1 MAELDS
7 VVRDFL
13 VESHE
18 NLDGVDRELVQL
30 EEAQQDPECIAAIF
44 RTIHTIKGTCGFL
57 GFGKLEHLA
66 HAGEDLLSRMRDGRR
81 SVDPVVTDVL
91 LDMVDAIRRILA
103 RIEATG
109 AEGDEDYARVC
120 ERLRQLTAGS
130 DAPPASRPAEPA
142 APPAQPAPPEV
153 ADAAPPPN
161 PDPLPPPVSGP
172 VLPAGPPPP
181 GSLGALI
188 VQRGFASAAEVEAA
202 LVQQA
207 NGDPRRIGEILI
219 ERGSL
224 QPEQLVELLRTQQGN
239 RGGVQAES
247 SIRVAVS
254 LLDRLMNLVG
264 ELVLTRNQILQLQG
278 EVHSPALQASAQRL
292 NLITTELQEGVMQT
306 RMQPIGTLFEK
317 FPRLVRDLAQA
328 TGKRVSVQTEGRET
342 ELDKNI
348 LEVMKDP
355 LTHIIRNAIDHGIED
370 PERRVARGKPPDGQ
384 IVLRA
389 FHEGG
394 QVNVEISDD
403 GNGIDPERVRAKAV
417 QKGLL
422 SEERAA
428 RMSEQEL
435 MQVIFAPGFS
445 TAEQVTQLSGRGVGM
460 DVVKTNIEKI
470 GGTID
475 VHAKPGRG
483 TTIHIKIPLTLAI
496 IPALIV
502 RCEAER
508 FAIAQVSL
516 VELVRVD
523 PEHNAAGIE
532 WVHGAPVHRL
542 RGKLL
547 PLVFLSDTLHLPK
560 ARSRGGP
567 APLNIVVLQ
576 EQKQVFGL
584 VVDEV
589 TDTQEIVV
597 KPLGRPLNSIDC
609 FAGATIMGD
618 GRVALI
624 LDVQG
629 IARRAGV
636 HAESSQVRALAPR
649 SAPLATARRDVD
661 RLLLFSVG
669 GRDQM
674 ALPLSKVQ
682 RLEEFAAETLE
693 RAGELSAVQYRGRVL
708 PLVDLREHF
717 GRAEAAAPGGS
728 RVIVCRHGD
737 QNVGFVVREIIDI
750 IEETLLLEACSQ
762 RPGILG
768 SAIIAGRVTDLLDPE
783 AVAALALPGDGRGL
797 EPPA

>member
-18 NLDGVDRELVQL
+18 NLDGVDQQLVQL
-30 EEAQQDPECIAAIF
+30 EDRQGDPESIAAIF

-66 HAGEDLLSRMRDGRR
+66 HAGEDLLSRLRDGRQNLN
-81 SVDPVVTDVL
+81 PAITGAL

-103 RIEATG
+103 QIEESG
-109 AEGDEDYARVC
+109 SEGDEAYASLC
-120 ERLRQLTAGS
+120 GRLQQLTQGTLPEA
-130 DAPPASRPAEPA
+130 APAEPA
-142 APPAQPAPPEV
+142 VAVAPAPSADVAPPVPVPGPPT
-153 ADAAPPPN
+153 
-161 PDPLPPPVSGP
+161 
-172 VLPAGPPPP
+172 AGTPPP

-188 VQRGFASAAEVEAA
+188 VQRGFTSAAEVEAA
-202 LVQQA
+202 LIQQA

-224 QPEQLVELLRTQQGN
+224 QPEQLVELLRAQQGN
-239 RGGVQAES
+239 RGGAQAES
-247 SIRVAVS
+247 SIRVPVG

-278 EVHSPALQASAQRL
+278 EIQVAALQSTAQRL
-292 NLITTELQEGVMQT
+292 NQITTELQEGVMQT
-306 RMQPIGTLFEK
+306 RMQPIGTLLEK
-317 FPRLVRDLAQA
+317 FPRMVRDLAQA
-328 TGKRVSVQTEGRET
+328 TGKRVIVQTEGRET

-348 LEVMKDP
+348 LETIKDP
-355 LTHIIRNAIDHGIED
+355 LTHIIRNAIDHGIEE
-370 PERRVARGKPPDGQ
+370 PELRVERGKAPEGQ
-384 IVLRA
+384 VAIRA

-394 QVNVEISDD
+394 QVNIQISDD

-417 QKGLL
+417 QKGLF
-422 SEERAA
+422 SADRAA
-428 RMSEQEL
+428 RMSDQEL

-475 VHAKPGRG
+475 VHGTPGRG

-516 VELVRVD
+516 VELVRLD
-523 PEHNAAGIE
+523 PEQKAGGIE

-542 RGKLL
+542 RGELL
-547 PLVFLSDTLHLPK
+547 PLVFLSDTLKLPAAK
-560 ARSRGGP
+560 LRSSSGL
-567 APLNIVVLQ
+567 AALNIVVLQ
-576 EQKQVFGL
+576 EQKQLFGL

-597 KPLGRPLNSIDC
+597 KPLGRPLNGIDC

-629 IARRAGV
+629 IARRSGV
-636 HAESSQVRALAPR
+636 HGDASQLRALVPREDVVRAAG
-649 SAPLATARRDVD
+649 SDVD

-669 GRDQM
+669 ERDQM
-674 ALPLSKVQ
+674 ALPLSRVQ
-682 RLEEFAAETLE
+682 RLEEFQSGALE
-693 RAGELSAVQYRGRVL
+693 RAGHLRAVKYRGRVL

-717 GRAEAAAPGGS
+717 GRAPDTETPGS
-728 RVIVCRHGD
+728 RVIVCRHAD

-750 IEETLLLEACSQ
+750 IEEAVLLERCSE
-762 RPGILG
+762 RPGVLG
-768 SAIIAGRVTDLLDPE
+768 SAIVAGRVTDLLDPD
-783 AVAALALPGDGRGL
+783 ALAALAQVGEGRGL

>member
-18 NLDGVDRELVQL
+18 NLDGVDQQLVQL
-30 EEAQQDPECIAAIF
+30 EERQGDPEGIASIF

-57 GFGKLEHLA
+57 GFGKLEQLA
-66 HAGEDLLSRMRDGRR
+66 HAGEDLLSRLRDGRQALN
-81 SVDPVVTDVL
+81 PIVTDVL

-103 RIEATG
+103 RIEETG
-109 AEGDEDYARVC
+109 SEGDDEYSSLL
-120 ERLRQLTAGS
+120 ERLRQLTRG
-130 DAPPASRPAEPA
+130 DAAAVPPA
-142 APPAQPAPPEV
+142 APTPAPVSV
-153 ADAAPPPN
+153 ADAAIP
-161 PDPLPPPVSGP
+161 PDPEP
-172 VLPAGPPPP
+172 LPAPVAGPPSAGTPPP

-202 LVQQA
+202 LIQQV

-224 QPEQLVELLRTQQGN
+224 QPEQLVELLRAQQGN
-239 RGGVQAES
+239 RGGAQTES
-247 SIRVAVS
+247 SIRVPVG

-264 ELVLTRNQILQLQG
+264 ELVLTRNQILQLQS
-278 EVHSPALQASAQRL
+278 EIQMPALQATAQRL

-306 RMQPIGTLFEK
+306 RMQPIGTLLEK

-328 TGKRVSVQTEGRET
+328 TGKRVIVQTEGRET

-348 LEVMKDP
+348 LETIKDP
-355 LTHIIRNAIDHGIED
+355 LTHIVRNAIDHGIEE
-370 PERRVARGKPPDGQ
+370 PELRVERGKAPEGRV
-384 IVLRA
+384 VLRA

-394 QVNVEISDD
+394 QVNIEIRDD
-403 GNGIDPERVRAKAV
+403 GNGIDPERVRTKAI
-417 QKGLL
+417 QKGLI
-422 SEERAA
+422 SGDRAS
-428 RMSEQEL
+428 RMSDQEL

-475 VHAKPGRG
+475 VHATPGRG

-496 IPALIV
+496 IPARIV

-516 VELVRVD
+516 VELVRLD
-523 PEHNAAGIE
+523 PEQKAGGIE

-542 RGKLL
+542 RGELL
-547 PLVFLSDTLHLPK
+547 PLVFLSDTLKLP
-560 ARSRGGP
+560 AANLRSSSGL
-567 APLNIVVLQ
+567 AALNIVVLQ
-576 EQKQVFGL
+576 EQKQLFGL

-636 HAESSQVRALAPR
+636 HRESSVLRALGPR
-649 SAPLATARRDVD
+649 EDEVREARSDVD

-669 GRDQM
+669 ERDQM
-674 ALPLSKVQ
+674 ALPLSRVQ
-682 RLEEFAAETLE
+682 RLEEFRTDALE
-693 RAGELSAVQYRGRVL
+693 RAGHLPAVQYRGRVL
-708 PLVDLREHF
+708 PLVDLSAHF
-717 GRAEAAAPGGS
+717 GRASGSAAAGG

-750 IEETLLLEACSQ
+750 IEDAVLLERCSQ

-768 SAIIAGRVTDLLDPE
+768 SAIVGGRVTDLLDPD
-783 AVAALALPGDGRGL
+783 AIAALAQVSEARAA